1 MVSPKQPFES
11 IVSAHGRTIWR
22 VCRAA
27 LGPVGADDAWSDT
40 FLSALEAYPRLSP
53 DANVEAWLVT
63 IAHRKAIDVLRR
75 STRGAIP
82 VEDLPAPVAPERADG
97 RDLDLSLSLSSLPD
111 KQRFAVIYHYLAG
124 LPYKE
129 VAVIIGGSPDA
140 ARRAAAD
147 GVAALRKSEG
157 VKR

>member
-27 LGPVGADDAWSDT
+27 LGPVEADDAWSDT

-82 VEDLPAPVAPERADG
+82 VENLPARTAPERTDG
-97 RDLDLSLSLSSLPD
+97 RDLDLTASLSSLPD